1 MSTNPIRRV
10 GCGLAVVALC
20 ATLNVVVSAQAPA
33 SPAASLPPAVL
44 KAFQQAYPGA
54 SISGTSQE
62 RDAGR
67 TVFRVNSADKG
78 RRRVVIYDPSGT
90 VIEIRDQVE
99 ERDLPKPVAD
109 AMHKHPRAIY
119 GSGMRVTRGKMVHYE
134 LAVRG
139 TRRKLMIAKPDGTVV
154 SFE

>member
-1 MSTNPIRRV
+1 MRHGAIGRLV
-10 GCGLAVVALC
+10 YGLAVVGLLTVPNAM
-20 ATLNVVVSAQAPA
+20 AQAPA
-33 SPAASLPPAVL
+33 NAALSLPPAIL

-54 SISGTSQE
+54 TISTTSAA

-67 TVFRVNSADKG
+67 NVFRVDSVDRG
-78 RRRVVIYDPSGT
+78 RRRVVLYDPGGT
-90 VIEIRDQVE
+90 AVEIREQVE

-119 GSGMRVTRGKMVHYE
+119 GSGLKVTRSKSVHYE
-134 LAVRG
+134 LTVRG